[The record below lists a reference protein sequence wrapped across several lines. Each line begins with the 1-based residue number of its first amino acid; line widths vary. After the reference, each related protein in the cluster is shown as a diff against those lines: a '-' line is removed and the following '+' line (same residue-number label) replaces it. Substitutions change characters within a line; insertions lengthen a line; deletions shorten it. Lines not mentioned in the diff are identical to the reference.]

1 MHRYSFSFLSNLSQS
16 TRKQLKTRAGS
27 FEFFGTDIMMDSE
40 YGVYLTEFNHMTYI
54 ELDTPTHARV
64 VPHMLR
70 QFLETGVM
78 FSNQ

>member
-1 MHRYSFSFLSNLSQS
+1 
-16 TRKQLKTRAGS
+16 
-27 FEFFGTDIMMDSE
+27 MMDSE